1 MTKKNGLKRTA
12 RARQATYGGRFM
24 HHRRVVE
31 GPSASGSEPATMAIA
46 PATLIEHA
54 RREVPDEIAEAA
66 NRNRSASTVYVYVT
80 ADPSDPVGATFIA
93 TRLAQEK
100 GTTVSAELTFVHATA
115 KNSTSRKEASS
126 FAELMTLEDFMR
138 LLNATVPP
146 ERVDVSVQLLARFS
160 APPPEGDVHVLAVAA
175 GGLTPASVSAVHRCH
190 CGHPLADHKD
200 NGAGACTFLG
210 VPGHRP
216 FLGLPPELAAQA
228 RAQGIPMECP
238 CGGPPVFYDNK
249 GSRFVPHPR
258 GASRKAGG
266 AR

>member
-1 MTKKNGLKRTA
+1 MTKKNGLKRAA
-12 RARQATYGGRFM
+12 RTRQATYGGRFM

-31 GPSASGSEPATMAIA
+31 GPSARGSDPVTISMSPAN
-46 PATLIEHA
+46 LIDLA
-54 RREVPDEIAEAA
+54 RRHVPDEMMVAA
-66 NRNRSASTVYVYVT
+66 DRNRSASTVYVT
-80 ADPSDPVGATFIA
+80 ADATDPVGATLIA

-100 GTTVSAELTFVHATA
+100 GTSVSAELTFVHATA

-138 LLNATVPP
+138 LLNAAVPP

-160 APPPEGDVHVLAVAA
+160 SPPPEGDVHVLAVAA
-175 GGLTPASVSAVHRCH
+175 GGLTPASVSAIHLCD

-200 NGAGACTFLG
+200 NGAGACTFLD

-216 FLGLPPELAAQA
+216 FLGLPPDVTAQA
-228 RAQGIPMECP
+228 RAQGTPLRCP
-238 CGGPPVFYDNK
+238 CGGPPVFYDK
-249 GSRFVPHPR
+249 DYRLIPDPR
-258 GASRKAGG
+258 LPLRKATGG